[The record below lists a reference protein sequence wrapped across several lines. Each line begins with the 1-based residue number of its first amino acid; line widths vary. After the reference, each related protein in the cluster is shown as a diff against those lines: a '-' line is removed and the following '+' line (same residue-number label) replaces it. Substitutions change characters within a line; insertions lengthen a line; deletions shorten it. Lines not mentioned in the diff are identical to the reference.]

1 MCAVLFELVLPCKT
15 NELIQPHTEQ
25 ACQVPL
31 PAVFGRDP
39 CADSVRQYHSI
50 EWIVQFCRNLATLL
64 SKIQYLKGNIFF
76 LPSCKEGNASR
87 EKDVS
92 QTCF

>member
-1 MCAVLFELVLPCKT
+1 MCAVLFELVLPCRP
-15 NELIQPHTEQ
+15 NELIQPHKHER

-50 EWIVQFCRNLATLL
+50 E
-64 SKIQYLKGNIFF
+64 
-76 LPSCKEGNASR
+76 
-87 EKDVS
+87 
-92 QTCF
+92 